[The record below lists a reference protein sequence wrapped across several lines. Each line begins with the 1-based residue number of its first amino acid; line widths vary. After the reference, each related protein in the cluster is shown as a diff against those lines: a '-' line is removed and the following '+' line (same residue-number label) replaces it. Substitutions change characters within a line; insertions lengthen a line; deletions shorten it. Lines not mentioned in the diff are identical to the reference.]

1 MSLARTPPLK
11 RSPGPARKTPLRPSA
26 RRQKRT
32 RAAGAGK
39 APTHASALQ
48 KPVRTR
54 RKGWKQGIVEL
65 RKTEAKHR
73 DFYRCQFPGC
83 TVQGRDYTEAAHLV
97 NSGSGGRMS
106 VSSKR
111 GDFVTL
117 CNHLGPDDGHHRG
130 RRSLHQQYIRVVP
143 RNPELGADG
152 HLDWYTRTRRGNIW
166 SPWTHV
172 GTTAPAVTTFA
183 LRS

>member
-54 RKGWKQGIVEL
+54 RKGWKLGITL
-65 RKTEAKHR
+65 LKKTEAKHR
-73 DFYRCQFPGC
+73 DGYRCQRPGC
-83 TVQGRDYTEAAHLV
+83 TVAGHERVDAAHV
-97 NSGSGGRMS
+97 TNSGMGGRPS

-111 GDFVTL
+111 GDFITA
-117 CNHLGPDDGHHRG
+117 CNGPEGCHNG
-130 RRSLHQQYIRVVP
+130 NRSLHSTHLKVVP
-143 RNPELGADG
+143 RDPALGADG
-152 HLDWYTRTRRGNIW
+152 PLDWYERDRRWNVW
-166 SPWTHV
+166 SEYRHI